1 VSERERERSFEFE
14 IFGWSAERDVE
25 RGMYN
30 LRFSWASFLTI
41 TNEVIGLLLFS
52 LGLYIYIYIYI
63 YISRL
68 IGSLSSNGNLFS
80 IYIFNENFKKC
91 VLFFKKKI
99 ENRKYTKIINI

>member
-1 VSERERERSFEFE
+1 VSERERERPFEFE

-30 LRFSWASFLTI
+30 LRFSWASFLTR

-52 LGLYIYIYIYI
+52 LGLYIYIYI

-80 IYIFNENFKKC
+80 IFIFNENFKKC
-91 VLFFKKKI
+91 VLFIKK
-99 ENRKYTKIINI
+99 NRE

>member
-1 VSERERERSFEFE
+1 VCLRERERERERERSFEFE

-30 LRFSWASFLTI
+30 LRFSWASFLTR

-52 LGLYIYIYIYI
+52 LGLILLVQFDDYIYIYI

-68 IGSLSSNGNLFS
+68 VNWFP
-80 IYIFNENFKKC
+80 
-91 VLFFKKKI
+91 
-99 ENRKYTKIINI
+99 

>member
-1 VSERERERSFEFE
+1 VSVCLRERERERSFEFE

-30 LRFSWASFLTI
+30 LRFSWASFLTR

-52 LGLYIYIYIYI
+52 LGLILLVQFDDYIYIYI

-68 IGSLSSNGNLFS
+68 VNWFP
-80 IYIFNENFKKC
+80 
-91 VLFFKKKI
+91 
-99 ENRKYTKIINI
+99 